1 MKILKK
7 FENFDKP
14 EQLNEGTKVKDIIF
28 VDNLVDSDTLT
39 EEFIVSILDE
49 LDMMYKSEFMRKL
62 DINLDQETKDQMW
75 KYYISCVLKKVSER
89 I

>member
-1 MKILKK
+1 MKIKK
-7 FENFDKP
+7 VCE
-14 EQLNEGTKVKDIIF
+14 LNESVKDIIF

-62 DINLDQETKDQMW
+62 DINLDQETKERMW